1 MTRKE
6 DWTQEEFALL
16 VASAEMDADEL
27 AGTALANRST
37 DAITVVRQ
45 GIRYFANGEDS
56 HGILSRMMVEFL
68 EKRPA
73 LAQWAAQHSS

>member
-1 MTRKE
+1 MARKQ

-16 VASAEMDADEL
+16 VASAEIDADEL
-27 AGTALANRST
+27 SRTLLTERSA
-37 DAITVVRQ
+37 DAITTVRQ

-56 HGILSRMMVEFL
+56 HGMLSRMMLEFL

-73 LAQWAAQHSS
+73 LARWAAQQSS